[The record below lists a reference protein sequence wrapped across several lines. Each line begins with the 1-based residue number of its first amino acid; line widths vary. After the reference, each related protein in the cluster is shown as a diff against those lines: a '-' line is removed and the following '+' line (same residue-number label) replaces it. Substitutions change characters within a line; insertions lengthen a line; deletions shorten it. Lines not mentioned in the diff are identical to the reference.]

1 MRGRQSACC
10 FTGHRP
16 AKLPWGYRVEDLRCL
31 DLKRRMAD
39 AVEAAYAARYRH
51 SCAAWPWAATCFFA
65 SAFWHCGRPTRT

>member
-16 AKLPWGYRVEDLRCL
+16 AKLPWGYREEDLRCL

-39 AVEAAYAARYRH
+39 AVEAGLCRRLPPFPVRH
-51 SCAAWPWAATCFFA
+51 G
-65 SAFWHCGRPTRT
+65 HGLRPVFL